1 MIPVEIV
8 VTFVIVYLAF
18 RGVYAHI
25 KLRAAQARIT
35 ELEHAN
41 ADLTDAL
48 LRVADQ
54 PPLGPGS
61 RPKESAR

>member
-8 VTFVIVYLAF
+8 VIFIIGYLAV

-25 KLRAAQARIT
+25 RLRAAQARIT

-48 LRVADQ
+48 LRAADK
-54 PPLGPGS
+54 PPLGPG
-61 RPKESAR
+61 

>member
-8 VTFVIVYLAF
+8 VTFIIAYLVA
-18 RGVYAHI
+18 RGIYAHV
-25 KLRAAQARIT
+25 KLRAARARIT

-48 LRVADQ
+48 LRAADK
-54 PPLGPGS
+54 PPLGPG
-61 RPKESAR
+61 